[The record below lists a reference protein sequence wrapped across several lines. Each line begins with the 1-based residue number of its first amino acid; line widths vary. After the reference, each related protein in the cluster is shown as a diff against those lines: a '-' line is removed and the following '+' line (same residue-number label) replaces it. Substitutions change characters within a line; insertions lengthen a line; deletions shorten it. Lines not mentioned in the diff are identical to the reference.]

1 MKGEILKLLK
11 ETDGYIS
18 GQELCEKFGV
28 SRTAIWKVINQ
39 LKEEGY
45 EIEAVRT
52 KGYIL
57 KGSADV
63 LSKEE
68 LESTIH
74 TKWAGENVV
83 FFEETVST
91 NNEIRSLAEQGAPHG
106 TLAVAEKQLGGKG
119 RRGRVWT
126 SPAGVGIWMS
136 MLLRPQIDPLAAS
149 MLTLVMALAAKKGIE
164 ISTGL
169 KSEIKWPNDL
179 VLNKKKICGILTEMS
194 TELMEIQYVIPG
206 IGINVNQKD
215 FPDDIKATATSLYIE
230 SGKIQKRSEI
240 IAAIME
246 AFEGYYDTFIKT
258 QDMSGL
264 IEEYNANLVNLG
276 NEVCVL
282 DPAGEFRGV
291 SEGINKEGALL
302 VRLADGTL
310 KEIIS
315 GEVSVR
321 GVYGYV

>member
-45 EIEAVRT
+45 EIEAVRN

-106 TLAVAEKQLGGKG
+106 TLAVAERQLGGKG